1 MKPTLTRRGTL
12 QRLAAGTSSL
22 LAAPLL
28 APLAAMAQTPGQTT
42 RIVVPFPP
50 GGSTD
55 VLARRISEKLSAAWG
70 KTVIVDN
77 RPGAGGTV
85 GADYVAKAAPDGT
98 TLLLGVTGSNAI
110 AQSLY
115 TKLPYDVI
123 KDFAPVSLVVSSPLV
138 ITINPS
144 VKARTL
150 AEFVALAK
158 AKPGAISYGSAGNG
172 TSMHLTGEM
181 FKQATHTS
189 MVHIPYRGS
198 GGMLTD
204 LMGGQIDA
212 TFGDL
217 LVVLPQLEA
226 GKLIP
231 LAVTSKQRHPLLPKV
246 PTVAESG
253 YPGFEALSWQGV
265 FAPARTPP
273 AMVEKISA
281 DINQALKAP
290 DVQEYFVTRG
300 FVMEGTTP
308 AAFKTF
314 LDAEVK
320 KWAAIVKVSGAKV
333 D

>member
-1 MKPTLTRRGTL
+1 MKSLLSRRRSL
-12 QRLAAGTSSL
+12 HRLAAGASAL

-28 APLAAMAQTPGQTT
+28 APLAARAQTAA

-55 VLARRISEKLSAAWG
+55 LLARRIGEKLAAAWG
-70 KTVIVDN
+70 QAVVVEN
-77 RPGAGGTV
+77 RAGAGGTV
-85 GADYVAKAAPDGT
+85 GADYVAKSAPDGN

-110 AQSLY
+110 AQALY
-115 TKLPYDVI
+115 PRLPYDVL
-123 KDFAPVSLVVSSPLV
+123 KDFAPVSMVVSSPLV
-138 ITINPS
+138 VTVNPA
-144 VKARTL
+144 VKATTL

-158 AKPGAISYGSAGNG
+158 ARPGSISYGSAGNG

-198 GGMLTD
+198 AGMLTD
-204 LMGGQIDA
+204 LMGGQIEA

-226 GKLIP
+226 GKLRP
-231 LAVTSKQRHPLLPKV
+231 LAVTSRQRHPLLPNV

-253 YPGFEALSWQGV
+253 YPGFEALSWQGL
-265 FAPARTPP
+265 FAPAGTPP
-273 AMVEKISA
+273 ALVAKISA
-281 DINQALKAP
+281 DVNQAIKAP
-290 DVQEYFVTRG
+290 DIQEYFASRG
-300 FVMEGTTP
+300 FLIEGTTP

-314 LDAEVK
+314 LEAEVK
-320 KWAAIVKVSGAKV
+320 KWSAIVKVSGARA